1 VILQMGIDIAV
12 RAPHQASLADER
24 GGLIWSGHR
33 FRTTATD
40 LNQLWERLPAGSEPA
55 ELTIVMEPT
64 RNAWVPLAA
73 WFRRRGAHVVLVS
86 AERSA
91 DLRTYY
97 AKHTKSDRLDSVL
110 LARLPMLHPEG
121 LRPKRGLGPGDPLRL
136 ATKLHSTLVKR
147 RTTSLARL
155 LGNKTLLRF
164 LAAGYADPHTV
175 RRFGRARLARVPLP
189 TLPRRVRGGPGRPDP
204 RRSTVNP
211 RFVRCPVIVRG
222 SQTPN
227 RRDAARGLVG
237 SGAAIVP
244 TPFSGRPGS
253 TTHAIAHFHPTSR
266 PDPALDRSIQP
277 PAITH
282 IGLAPTRTTE
292 QTHRCGHVLRR
303 A

>member
-1 VILQMGIDIAV
+1 MILRMGIDIAV

-73 WFRRRGAHVVLVS
+73 WFRRRGATVVLVS

-121 LRPKRGLGPGDPLRL
+121 LHPERGLGPGDPLRR

-155 LGNKTLLRF
+155 DALLEILGPDWHAAFSADLGNNTPLRF

-175 RRFGRARLARVPLP
+175 QATRPSPARPVPLP
-189 TLPRRVRGGPGRPDP
+189 TLPRRVR
-204 RRSTVNP
+204 
-211 RFVRCPVIVRG
+211 
-222 SQTPN
+222 
-227 RRDAARGLVG
+227 A
-237 SGAAIVP
+237 
-244 TPFSGRPGS
+244 
-253 TTHAIAHFHPTSR
+253 TTSPTSSSPQHGPASTCGPR
-266 PDPALDRSIQP
+266 TCRSPTSPRTSPSKPDSRWRS
-277 PAITH
+277 
-282 IGLAPTRTTE
+282 PTRSKRSMNASPCWSANAT
-292 QTHRCGHVLRR
+292 QTRSSPPPRVSAPSPVR
-303 A
+303 